1 MKFKKFLKNRGYC
14 WSYENA
20 LSYIIHLLNL
30 QFNEFKEAE
39 KVILCAFVYFEK
51 FEDKGIH
58 LYKDYTEDE
67 LIDFLKVLD
76 DKDTRKDV
84 CRGMFW
90 LKDGGLL
97 MYSNKHNDWIKINIV
112 EPFEYLERNKKEN
125 QNVI

>member
-14 WSYENA
+14 WSYESA
-20 LSYIIHLLNL
+20 LSYIIHLLYL
-30 QFNEFKEAE
+30 QGREFKEAE

-51 FEDKGIH
+51 FEGIH
-58 LYKDYTEDE
+58 LHKDYTEDE

-76 DKDTRKDV
+76 DKDTRKDI

-97 MYSNKHNDWIKINIV
+97 VYSNKHNDWIKINIV
-112 EPFEYLERNKKEN
+112 EPFEYLERNKKEK
-125 QNVI
+125 